1 MIQCQIKDLLVLAP
15 PMFMSAVK
23 ETDEDLDSKRAKL
36 DENPLPP
43 VSLHQLVPVESGNK
57 RKQQAADQEKQVV
70 AVPNVKFKLNKKEE
84 RVKTKHMMLGL
95 QLSLNKLVGF
105 RWSDTVPVVPLRP
118 LEPGETRMIHQ
129 CSRTGQK
136 MIYYYSP
143 ESGEV
148 VWQSGET
155 EAFKKHL
162 PLTSVMDEGSSNYS
176 LFAALAEHCAVL
188 PLRDSMHK
196 MARVQEP
203 TFASQPQLLEYKREI
218 FVCLK
223 LDRAPWSTS
232 RFGRRLKEAASDYA
246 ISMDAPS
253 DPLLSPLLASI
264 AQDLGLSGDDEN
276 AIRSAILGWAN
287 NEGRSMSSDYSM
299 GRWESFFDGGRI
311 LLRRELG
318 NH

>member
-1 MIQCQIKDLLVLAP
+1 MVVLAP

-23 ETDEDLDSKRAKL
+23 ETDEELDSERAKL
-36 DENPLPP
+36 DEQPLPP
-43 VSLHQLVPVESGNK
+43 CALHQLVPVESGNK
-57 RKQQAADQEKQVV
+57 RKQQAADQEPELSV
-70 AVPNVKFKLNKKEE
+70 VPNVKFKFSKKDE

-95 QLSLNKLVGF
+95 QLSLNKLLGF
-105 RWSDTVPVVPLRP
+105 RWSDTVPLVPLRP
-118 LEPGETRMIHQ
+118 LQPGETRMIHE

-136 MIYYYSP
+136 MVYYFSS

-162 PLTSVMDEGSSNYS
+162 RLASVMDEGSSNYS

-196 MARVQEP
+196 MARVQDL
-203 TFASQPQLLEYKREI
+203 TFASHPALLEFKREI

-232 RFGRRLKEAASDYA
+232 RFGRRLKEAAADYA
-246 ISMDAPS
+246 TSMDPSS
-253 DPLLSPLLASI
+253 DPLLSPLIASI
-264 AQDLGLSGDDEN
+264 AQDTGLSGDDCN
-276 AIRSAILGWAN
+276 AIMAAILGFAKG
-287 NEGRSMSSDYSM
+287 ESRGMSSDYSM

-311 LLRRELG
+311 LLRQEVV